1 MSDWFRGL
9 AELKGNGLIAFNR
22 ELFKAAL
29 RRHEGKAVLILRPVE
44 EFRTPA
50 QNRYYWGVIIPVLN
64 AHPLFKAWTEEQLH
78 DGIKEKFLSELD
90 PATGLTKVGSTKELK
105 KSGEFSA
112 FKEAIQQWA
121 AEKLDIYIP
130 DPNED
135 LEAA

>member
-9 AELKGNGLIAFNR
+9 ATLNGEGLISFNR
-22 ELFKAAL
+22 DLFKTAL
-29 RRHEGKAVLILRPVE
+29 KKHKGQGILILRPVE

-50 QNRYYWGVIIPVLN
+50 QNRYYWGVIIPVLK
-64 AHPLFKAWTEEQLH
+64 AHPLFKEWTEEQLH
-78 DGIKEKFLSELD
+78 DGIKEKFLSTVD
-90 PATGLTKVGSTKELK
+90 PATGLIKVGSTKELK

-135 LEAA
+135 MEAA

>member
-9 AELKGNGLIAFNR
+9 ATVKAGEVAFNR
-22 ELFKAAL
+22 ALFKAAL
-29 RRHEGKAVLILRPVE
+29 KKHSGPAVLILRPVE

-50 QNRYYWGVIIPVLN
+50 QNRYYWGVIVPVLK
-64 AHPLFKAWTEEQLH
+64 AHPLFKTWTEEQLH
-78 DGIKEKFLSELD
+78 DGIKEKFLSTVD
-90 PATGLTKVGSTKELK
+90 PATGLVKVGSTKELK